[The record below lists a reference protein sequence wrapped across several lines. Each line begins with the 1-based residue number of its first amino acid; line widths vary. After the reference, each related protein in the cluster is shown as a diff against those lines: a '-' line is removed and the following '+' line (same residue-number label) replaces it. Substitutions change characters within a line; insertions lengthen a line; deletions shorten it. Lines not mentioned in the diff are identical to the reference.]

1 MSQPVIL
8 VPLDGSAHAL
18 GALPVAKGISEIE
31 GETLHILHVAERK
44 PPPTELLGRVG
55 LTPAELRGAIIEAKT
70 GEPAAM
76 ILDAATEAKAE
87 LIVMCTHTAPAK
99 SGQILGRT
107 AFGVLRGASC
117 PVVLVHP
124 DRGLHGWRL
133 HRILFPHDGSPATSV
148 ALRSITKFARR
159 VDAELIVLLVAAAGA
174 AKPVECGSLTAPFYL
189 DQPQHEWPAWAR
201 EFVHRLAC
209 LCPLDGLRVRLILAH
224 GSPEAEIVRVA
235 AEQSADL
242 IVLAW
247 RGEWGPGRA
256 ATLKAVLRRA
266 PCPMMVVRV

>member
-1 MSQPVIL
+1 VSQPVIL
-8 VPLDGSAHAL
+8 VPLDGSENAL
-18 GALPVAKGISEIE
+18 AALLVAKGFAEIV
-31 GETLHILHVAERK
+31 GGTRHILHVADHK
-44 PPPTELLGRVG
+44 APPVELLGRLG
-55 LTPAELRGAIIEAKT
+55 LTPAELRGATIEAKT
-70 GEPAAM
+70 GEPATM
-76 ILDAATEAKAE
+76 ILDAAKEAKAD

-99 SGQILGRT
+99 PGQILGRT

-124 DRGLHGWRL
+124 ERGLHDWRL
-133 HRILFPHDGSPATSV
+133 HRILLPHDGSPATST
-148 ALRSITKFARR
+148 ALRSAGEFARR
-159 VDAELIVLLVAAAGA
+159 VGAELIVLLVAAAGA
-174 AKPVECGSLTAPFYL
+174 AKPAERGSLTTPFYL

-201 EFVHRLAC
+201 EFIDRLAC
-209 LCPLDGLRVRLILAH
+209 LCPLDDLRVRLILAH

-242 IVLAW
+242 VVLAW
-247 RGEWGPGRA
+247 RGEWGPEHA